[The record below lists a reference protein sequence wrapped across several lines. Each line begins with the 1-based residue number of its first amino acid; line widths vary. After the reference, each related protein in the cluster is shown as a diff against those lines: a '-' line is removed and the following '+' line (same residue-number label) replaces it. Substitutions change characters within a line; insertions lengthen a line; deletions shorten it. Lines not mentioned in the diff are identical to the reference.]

1 MGEILWSPTREQIEE
16 TALWR
21 FMQAQPQAFETY
33 PELWEWS
40 VTDRADFWQA
50 VWDFC
55 GVIAS
60 EPASLP
66 IGRQAMPGTEWFPG
80 ARLNFAENLLR
91 RSDDTPAIIAMAE
104 GRVPETITW
113 KTLNRR
119 VARARQG
126 LLDAGVEVGDRVA
139 AFLPNCP
146 EAIIGMLAAASI
158 GAVWSSCSPDFGAM
172 GVVDRFGQIEPR
184 VLIVADGYRYHGKV
198 IPLGETIRTV
208 LDAIEDPGR
217 VVVVDYIGTPISLGS
232 RDWVSWEDFEQG
244 DDDHPEFAQLPFDHP
259 LYIMYSSGTTGPPKS
274 IVHSAGG
281 VLLKH
286 LSGQMLASDV
296 RPGDRVFWFTTCG
309 WMMWN
314 WLVSNLASEATIVLY
329 DGSPAQP
336 DLGALWH
343 IAGEHRLTHFGSS
356 PKFLL
361 SCANQGIIPS
371 GIADLSALRWVG
383 STGAPL
389 NPDQFDW
396 VYENVASDVVISSIT
411 GGTDLVGVFAGG
423 VPILPVRR
431 GEITARWPGMAVDA
445 FDEKGLPVIGEQGEL
460 VCTAPWPTMPISFWN
475 DPDGS
480 RYRAAYFEMYPD
492 VWAHGDFV
500 EIRPEGG
507 MIVYGRSDTTL
518 NPGGVRIGTAE
529 IYRAIE
535 QLSEVDDAIVV
546 GRDVGDDQ
554 EVVLFV
560 KTAPGIGLDDELRD
574 LIRSAIR
581 TNATPRHVPRHIHEV
596 ADIPYTISGKKVE
609 KAVGQ
614 VLAGRPVLNR
624 DALANPESLDQYTRF
639 SNQA

>member
-1 MGEILWSPTREQIEE
+1 
-16 TALWR
+16 
-21 FMQAQPQAFETY
+21 
-33 PELWEWS
+33 
-40 VTDRADFWQA
+40 
-50 VWDFC
+50 
-55 GVIAS
+55 
-60 EPASLP
+60 
-66 IGRQAMPGTEWFPG
+66 MPGTDWFPG

-91 RSDDTPAIIAMAE
+91 RSDDTPAIIATAE
-104 GRVPETITW
+104 GRDPETITW

-126 LLDAGVEVGDRVA
+126 LLDAGVETGDRVA
-139 AFLPNCP
+139 ALLPNCP

-198 IPLGETIRTV
+198 IPLGETVRTV
-208 LDAIEDPGR
+208 LGAIADPDQ
-217 VVVVDYIGTPISLGS
+217 VVVVDYIGDPISLGD
-232 RDWVSWEDFEQG
+232 REWVSWEDFERG
-244 DDDHPEFAQLPFDHP
+244 DDDRPGFAQLPFDHP

-336 DLGALWH
+336 DMGALWRL
-343 IAGEHRLTHFGSS
+343 AGEHRLTHFGSS

-361 SCANQGIIPS
+361 SCANQQITPS
-371 GIADLSALRWVG
+371 GIADLSELRWVG

-396 VYENVASDVVISSIT
+396 VYRNVASGIVISSVT
-411 GGTDLVGVFAGG
+411 GGTDLVGVFAGV

-445 FDEKGLPVIGEQGEL
+445 FDDAGRPVVGEQGEL

-475 DPDGS
+475 DPGGS
-480 RYRAAYFEMYPD
+480 RYQAAYFEMYPG
-492 VWAHGDFV
+492 VWAHGDYV

-535 QLSEVDDAIVV
+535 KLPEVDDCIVV
-546 GRDVGDDQ
+546 GRNVGDDQ

-560 KTAPGIGLDDELRD
+560 KTARGTGLDDGLRD
-574 LIRSAIR
+574 RIRSAIR
-581 TNATPRHVPRHIHEV
+581 TNATPRHVPHHIHEV
-596 ADIPYTISGKKVE
+596 TDIPYTISGKKVE
-609 KAVGQ
+609 KAVGE

-624 DALANPESLDQYTRF
+624 DALANPESLDEYEGFFGPQ
-639 SNQA
+639 